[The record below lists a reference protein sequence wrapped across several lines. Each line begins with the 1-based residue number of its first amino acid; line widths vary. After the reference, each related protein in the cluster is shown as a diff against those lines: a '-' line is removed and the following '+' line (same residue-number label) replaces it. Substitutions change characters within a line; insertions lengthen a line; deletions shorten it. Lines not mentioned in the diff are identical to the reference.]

1 MLYFRDY
8 SKFTPE
14 AIETNRKLA
23 EERRNKM
30 FAEVEA
36 ETSINSYAGYAES
49 SASIIIHK
57 IIFVILWL
65 LSFGLIAYA
74 TITYEL
80 TNETDTSMVVGV
92 VPVPMLFMFF
102 VFAVFLYSQLK
113 TGNSSNYY
121 IYTRGIRRFRRVA
134 IIYAIITTL
143 TVIAQLI
150 IIFTSKIPPAPQI
163 VILIGIG
170 LSAAWLI
177 VILECTRKIS
187 FYYED

>member
-49 SASIIIHK
+49 SASIILHK
-57 IIFVILWL
+57 IIFIILWL

-80 TNETDTSMVVGV
+80 ANETDASLIAGV
-92 VPVPMLFMFF
+92 VTVPMLFMFF
-102 VFAVFLYSQLK
+102 VFAGFLYSQLK
-113 TGNSSNYY
+113 TGHSSNYF

-134 IIYAIITTL
+134 IVYAIITTL

-150 IIFTSKIPPAPQI
+150 IIFTSELPSAPQI
-163 VILIGIG
+163 VIFIGIG